1 MNFKEAYQKML
12 EGNKVRRKGD
22 NGYFYY
28 DENTKHVYHYISEKG
43 FDNSTVNI
51 EMEDALAEDWEVVE
65 ETKSKVKVWKPNK
78 NEKYCY
84 IGGDGDI
91 YHTVNVNLTVDD
103 CIFSIGNYFK
113 TDEEAEHMV
122 EKLKVIK
129 ELQDFAIEN
138 RDEEIVSTKSIPVS
152 RYILCPECG
161 NKINI
166 ENLDEHFYKKV
177 DDNVIDISPLPTEL
191 IDKYFNISYGP
202 KYNKCESCA
211 YYQSIKNNDSA
222 RIVGDTPC
230 TFCQNNL
237 PMC

>member
-28 DENTKHVYHYISEKG
+28 DENTKHVYHYISEKC

-65 ETKSKVKVWKPNK
+65 KTKSKVKVWKPNK

-91 YHTVNVNLTVDD
+91 YHTVNVNLTADD

-129 ELQDFAIEN
+129 ELQDFAFEN
-138 RDEEIVSTKSIPVS
+138 RDEEIDWYDKEQDKWEISYKDS
-152 RYILCPECG
+152 
-161 NKINI
+161 NI
-166 ENLDEHFYKKV
+166 EPICNNYYRAQ
-177 DDNVIDISPLPTEL
+177 T
-191 IDKYFNISYGP
+191 FNIYFTSLEIAKEAIKTIGEDRIK
-202 KYNKCESCA
+202 KYYFDIE
-211 YYQSIKNNDSA
+211 D
-222 RIVGDTPC
+222 
-230 TFCQNNL
+230 
-237 PMC
+237 